1 MPEYPT
7 KSKRLR
13 DFEKPSMYP
22 FSTLPIDDVERGL
35 VLKQFQDLIRS
46 NLIDEGQDSKERHS
60 KYKAFERNFQ
70 SHMKSDILRQ
80 VIAEVYLQEP
90 EMASLYY
97 PREDALLVAFYN
109 KKK

>member
-1 MPEYPT
+1 
-7 KSKRLR
+7 
-13 DFEKPSMYP
+13 
-22 FSTLPIDDVERGL
+22 
-35 VLKQFQDLIRS
+35 
-46 NLIDEGQDSKERHS
+46 
-60 KYKAFERNFQ
+60 
-70 SHMKSDILRQ
+70 MKSDILRQ